1 MIEKFKPVKGYA
13 GIYEISNMGRVKSLS
28 RVVERK
34 DGNTRVTEDRII
46 LPFLTK
52 CGYHQIVLC
61 KDGVRKKHLI
71 HRLVANAFI
80 PNDNPTDNVLVN
92 HKDENKLNNR
102 VDNLEWCSAYYNTRY
117 GKLQKRLVK
126 INVIDSK
133 GDVVEVVEGIRDCER
148 KYSISKYLI
157 KQSSEGKDLIGEGKN
172 KYNFKIAV

>member
-1 MIEKFKPVKGYA
+1 MIEKFKPVQGYA
-13 GIYEISNMGRVKSLS
+13 GIYEISNLGRVKSIS
-28 RVVERK
+28 RIIERK

-61 KDGVRKKHLI
+61 KDGVRKKHYI
-71 HRLVANAFI
+71 HRLVANAFL
-80 PNDNPTDNVLVN
+80 PNLNNLPIIN

-126 INVIDSK
+126 INIIDSK
-133 GDVVEVVEGIRDCER
+133 GDIVEVVEGIRECER

-157 KQSSEGKDLIGEGKN
+157 KQSSDGKDLIKDN
-172 KYNFKIAV
+172 KCNFNFKIA

>member
-1 MIEKFKPVKGYA
+1 MIEKFKPVQGYA
-13 GIYEISNMGRVKSLS
+13 GIYEISNLGRVKSLS

-61 KDGVRKKHLI
+61 KDGVRKKHYI

-80 PNDNPTDNVLVN
+80 ENPNKLPIIN

-102 VDNLEWCSAYYNTRY
+102 VENLEWCTAYYNLRY
-117 GKLQKRLVK
+117 GKMQAKLVK
-126 INVIDSK
+126 IDVIDSK
-133 GDVVEVVEGIRDCER
+133 GDIIEVVEGIRECER

-157 KQSSEGKDLIGEGKN
+157 KQSSDGKDLIGEGKN
-172 KYNFKIAV
+172 KYNFKIAA

>member
-1 MIEKFKPVKGYA
+1 MIEKFKPVQGYA
-13 GIYEISNMGRVKSLS
+13 GIYEISNLGRVKSLS
-28 RVVERK
+28 RVIERN

-80 PNDNPTDNVLVN
+80 ENPDKLPIIN

-102 VDNLEWCSAYYNTRY
+102 VDNLEWCSAYYNLRY
-117 GKLQKRLVK
+117 GKMQAKLVK
-126 INVIDSK
+126 IDVIDSK
-133 GDVVEVVEGIRDCER
+133 GDIIEVVDGIRECER

-157 KQSSEGKDLIGEGKN
+157 KQSSNGKDLIREGKN

>member
-13 GIYEISNMGRVKSLS
+13 GIYEISNLGRVKSLS

-61 KDGVRKKHLI
+61 KDGVRKKYYI

-80 PNDNPTDNVLVN
+80 ENPNKLPIIN

-102 VDNLEWCSAYYNTRY
+102 VDNLEWCSAYYNLRY
-117 GKLQKRLVK
+117 GKMQAKLVK
-126 INVIDSK
+126 IDVIDSK
-133 GDVVEVVEGIRDCER
+133 GDVVEVVEGIRECER

-157 KQSSEGKDLIGEGKN
+157 KQSSDGKDLIGEGKN
-172 KYNFKIAV
+172 KYNFKIAA

>member
-1 MIEKFKPVKGYA
+1 MIEKFKPVQGYA
-13 GIYEISNMGRVKSLS
+13 GIYEISNLGRVKSLS

-61 KDGVRKKHLI
+61 KDGVRKKHYL

-80 PNDNPTDNVLVN
+80 ENPNKLPIIN

-126 INVIDSK
+126 IDVIDSK
-133 GDVVEVVEGIRDCER
+133 GDVVEVVEGIAECER

-157 KQSSEGKDLIGEGKN
+157 QRSSNGKDLIGDN
-172 KYNFKIAV
+172 KCNFNFKIA

>member
-1 MIEKFKPVKGYA
+1 MVEKFKPVKGYT
-13 GIYEISNMGRVKSLS
+13 GIYEISNLGRVKSLS
-28 RVVERK
+28 RVIERN

-80 PNDNPTDNVLVN
+80 ENPDKLPIIN

-102 VDNLEWCSAYYNTRY
+102 VDNLEWCSAYYNLRY
-117 GKLQKRLVK
+117 GKMQAKLVK
-126 INVIDSK
+126 IDVIDSK
-133 GDVVEVVEGIRDCER
+133 GDIIEVVDGIRECER

-157 KQSSEGKDLIGEGKN
+157 KQSSNGKDLIREGKN
-172 KYNFKIAV
+172 KYNFKIAA

>member
-1 MIEKFKPVKGYA
+1 MIEKFKPVQGYA
-13 GIYEISNMGRVKSLS
+13 GIYEISNLGRVKSLS
-28 RVVERK
+28 RVIERN

-80 PNDNPTDNVLVN
+80 ENPDKLPIIN

-102 VDNLEWCSAYYNTRY
+102 VDNLEWCSAYYNLRY
-117 GKLQKRLVK
+117 GKMQAKLVK

-133 GDVVEVVEGIRDCER
+133 GDIIEVVDGIRECER

-157 KQSSEGKDLIGEGKN
+157 KQSSNGKDLIREGKN

>member
-13 GIYEISNMGRVKSLS
+13 GIYEISNLGRVKSLS
-28 RVVERK
+28 RVIERN

-80 PNDNPTDNVLVN
+80 ENPDKLPIIN

-102 VDNLEWCSAYYNTRY
+102 VDNLEWCSAYYNLRY
-117 GKLQKRLVK
+117 GKMQAKLVK

-133 GDVVEVVEGIRDCER
+133 GDIIEVVDGIRECER

-157 KQSSEGKDLIGEGKN
+157 QRSSEGKDLIGEGKN
-172 KYNFKIAV
+172 KYNFKIAA

>member
-13 GIYEISNMGRVKSLS
+13 GIYEISNLGRVKSLS
-28 RVVERK
+28 RIIERK

-61 KDGVRKKHLI
+61 KDGVRKKHYI
-71 HRLVANAFI
+71 HRLVANAFL
-80 PNDNPTDNVLVN
+80 PNLNNLPIIN

-126 INVIDSK
+126 INIIDSK
-133 GDVVEVVEGIRDCER
+133 GDVVDLVEGIRECER

-157 KQSSEGKDLIGEGKN
+157 KQSSNGKDLIKDN
-172 KYNFKIAV
+172 KCNFNFKIA

>member
-1 MIEKFKPVKGYA
+1 MIEKFKPVQGYA
-13 GIYEISNMGRVKSLS
+13 GIYEISNLGRVKSLS

-34 DGNTRVTEDRII
+34 DGNTRTTKEKII
-46 LPFLTK
+46 VPFNTK
-52 CGYHQIVLC
+52 CGYHQIVLTN

-71 HRLVANAFI
+71 HRLVANAFL
-80 PNDNPTDNVLVN
+80 PNLNNLPIIN

-102 VDNLEWCSAYYNTRY
+102 VDNLEWCSAYYNLRY
-117 GKLQKRLVK
+117 GKMQAKLIK

-133 GDVVEVVEGIRDCER
+133 GDVVEVVDGIRECER

-172 KYNFKIAV
+172 KYNFKIAA

>member
-1 MIEKFKPVKGYA
+1 MIEKFKPIQGYV

-46 LPFLTK
+46 LPFITK
-52 CGYHQIVLC
+52 CGYHQIALTN
-61 KDGVRKKHLI
+61 KDGVRKKHYI

-80 PNDNPTDNVLVN
+80 ENPDKLPIIN

-102 VDNLEWCSAYYNTRY
+102 VDNLEWCSAYYNLRY
-117 GKLQKRLVK
+117 GKMQAKLVNIDI
-126 INVIDSK
+126 INSK
-133 GDVVEVVEGIRDCER
+133 GDVVEVVEGIRECER

-157 KQSSEGKDLIGEGKN
+157 KQSSNGKDLIREGKN

>member
-1 MIEKFKPVKGYA
+1 MIEKFKPVQGYA

-28 RVVERK
+28 RIIERK

-61 KDGVRKKHLI
+61 KDGVRKKHYI

-80 PNDNPTDNVLVN
+80 ENPNKLPIIN

-102 VDNLEWCSAYYNTRY
+102 VDNLEWCSAYYNLRY
-117 GKLQKRLVK
+117 GKMQAKLVK
-126 INVIDSK
+126 IDVIDSK
-133 GDVVEVVEGIRDCER
+133 GDVVEVVEGIRECER

>member
-13 GIYEISNMGRVKSLS
+13 GIYEISNLGRVKSIS
-28 RVVERK
+28 RIIERK

-61 KDGVRKKHLI
+61 KDGVRKKHYI

-80 PNDNPTDNVLVN
+80 ENPDKLPIIN

-102 VDNLEWCSAYYNTRY
+102 VDNLEWCSAYYNLRY
-117 GKLQKRLVK
+117 GKMQAKLVK

-133 GDVVEVVEGIRDCER
+133 GDIIEVVDGIRECER

-157 KQSSEGKDLIGEGKN
+157 KQSSNGKDLIREGKN

>member
-13 GIYEISNMGRVKSLS
+13 GIYEISNLGRVKSIS
-28 RVVERK
+28 RIIERK

-61 KDGVRKKHLI
+61 KDGVRKKHYI
-71 HRLVANAFI
+71 HRLVANAFL
-80 PNDNPTDNVLVN
+80 PNLNNLPIIN

-126 INVIDSK
+126 INIIDSK
-133 GDVVEVVEGIRDCER
+133 GDIVEVVEGIRECER

-157 KQSSEGKDLIGEGKN
+157 KQSSDGKDLIGDN
-172 KYNFKIAV
+172 KCNFNFKIA

>member
-1 MIEKFKPVKGYA
+1 MIEKFKPVQGYA

-61 KDGVRKKHLI
+61 KDGVRKKHYI

-80 PNDNPTDNVLVN
+80 ENPNKLPIIN

-102 VDNLEWCSAYYNTRY
+102 VDNLEWCSAYYNLRY

-126 INVIDSK
+126 IDVIDSK
-133 GDVVEVVEGIRDCER
+133 GDVVEVVEGIRECER

-157 KQSSEGKDLIGEGKN
+157 QRSSEGKDLIGEGKN
-172 KYNFKIAV
+172 KYNFKIAA

>member
-1 MIEKFKPVKGYA
+1 MIEKFKPVQGYA

-28 RVVERK
+28 RIIERK

-52 CGYHQIVLC
+52 CGYHQIVLY
-61 KDGVRKKHLI
+61 KDGVRKKHYM

-80 PNDNPTDNVLVN
+80 ENPNKLPIIN

-102 VDNLEWCSAYYNTRY
+102 VDNLEWCSAYYNLRY
-117 GKLQKRLVK
+117 GKMQAKLVK
-126 INVIDSK
+126 IDVIDSK
-133 GDVVEVVEGIRDCER
+133 GDVVEVVEGIRECER

-157 KQSSEGKDLIGEGKN
+157 KQSSNGKDLIKEGKN

>member
-1 MIEKFKPVKGYA
+1 MIEKFKPVKGYT

-34 DGNTRVTEDRII
+34 DGNSRVTEDRII
-46 LPFLTK
+46 LPFITK

-61 KDGVRKKHLI
+61 KDGVRKKYYI

-80 PNDNPTDNVLVN
+80 ENPDKLPIIN

-102 VDNLEWCSAYYNTRY
+102 VDNLEWCSAYYNLRY
-117 GKLQKRLVK
+117 GKMQAKLVK

-133 GDVVEVVEGIRDCER
+133 GDIVEVVEGIRECER

-157 KQSSEGKDLIGEGKN
+157 KQSSNGKDLIREGKN

>member
-13 GIYEISNMGRVKSLS
+13 GIYEISNLGRVKSLS
-28 RVVERK
+28 RVIERN

-61 KDGVRKKHLI
+61 KDGVRKKYLI

-117 GKLQKRLVK
+117 GKMQNKLVK
-126 INVIDSK
+126 IDVIDSK
-133 GDVVEVVEGIRDCER
+133 GDIIEVVEGIAECCR

-157 KQSSEGKDLIGEGKN
+157 KQSSDGKDLIIEN
-172 KYNFKIAV
+172 KCNFNFKIA

>member
-1 MIEKFKPVKGYA
+1 MIEKFKPVQGYA
-13 GIYEISNMGRVKSLS
+13 GIYEISNLGRVKSLS

-80 PNDNPTDNVLVN
+80 ENPDKLPIIN

-102 VDNLEWCSAYYNTRY
+102 VDNLEWCSAYYNMRY
-117 GKLQKRLVK
+117 GKMQAKLIK

-133 GDVVEVVEGIRDCER
+133 GDVVDLVEGIRECER

-157 KQSSEGKDLIGEGKN
+157 KQSSNGKDLIGDN
-172 KYNFKIAV
+172 KCNFNFKIA

>member
-1 MIEKFKPVKGYA
+1 MIEKFKPVQGYA
-13 GIYEISNMGRVKSLS
+13 GIYEISNLGRVKSLS
-28 RVVERK
+28 RIIERK

-80 PNDNPTDNVLVN
+80 ENPNKLPIIN

-102 VDNLEWCSAYYNTRY
+102 VDNLEWCSTYYNLRY
-117 GKLQKRLVK
+117 GKMQAKLVK

-133 GDVVEVVEGIRDCER
+133 GDIVEVVEGIAECER

-157 KQSSEGKDLIGEGKN
+157 QRSSEGKDLIREGKN
-172 KYNFKIAV
+172 KYNFKIAA

>member
-28 RVVERK
+28 REIERK
-34 DGNTRVTEDRII
+34 DGNTRTTKEKII
-46 LPFLTK
+46 VPFNTK
-52 CGYHQIVLC
+52 CGYHQIVLTN
-61 KDGVRKKHLI
+61 KDGVKKKHYI

-80 PNDNPTDNVLVN
+80 ENPNKLPIIN

-102 VDNLEWCSAYYNTRY
+102 VDNLEWCSTYYNTRY

-126 INVIDSK
+126 IDVIDSK
-133 GDVVEVVEGIRDCER
+133 GDIVEVVEGMRECCR
-148 KYSISKYLI
+148 KYNISKYLI
-157 KQSSEGKDLIGEGKN
+157 KQSTDGKDLIGEGKN

>member
-13 GIYEISNMGRVKSLS
+13 GIYEISNLGRVKSIS
-28 RVVERK
+28 RIIERK

-61 KDGVRKKHLI
+61 KDGVRKKHYI
-71 HRLVANAFI
+71 HRLVANAFL
-80 PNDNPTDNVLVN
+80 PNLNNLPIIN

-126 INVIDSK
+126 INIIDSK
-133 GDVVEVVEGIRDCER
+133 GDIVEVVEGIRECER

-157 KQSSEGKDLIGEGKN
+157 KQSSDGKDLIKDN
-172 KYNFKIAV
+172 KCNFNFKIA

>member
-80 PNDNPTDNVLVN
+80 ENPNKLPIIN

-102 VDNLEWCSAYYNTRY
+102 VDNLEWCSAYYNLRY
-117 GKLQKRLVK
+117 GKMQAKLVK

-133 GDVVEVVEGIRDCER
+133 GDIVEVVEGIRECER

-157 KQSSEGKDLIGEGKN
+157 KQSSEGKDLIREGKN

>member
-13 GIYEISNMGRVKSLS
+13 GIYEISNLGRVKSIS
-28 RVVERK
+28 RIIERK

-46 LPFLTK
+46 IPFITK

-61 KDGVRKKHLI
+61 KDGVRKKHYI
-71 HRLVANAFI
+71 HRLVANAFL
-80 PNDNPTDNVLVN
+80 PNLNNLPIIN

-126 INVIDSK
+126 INIIDSK
-133 GDVVEVVEGIRDCER
+133 GDIVEVVEGIRECER

-157 KQSSEGKDLIGEGKN
+157 KQSSDGKDLIKDN
-172 KYNFKIAV
+172 KCNFNFKIA

>member
-1 MIEKFKPVKGYA
+1 MIEKFKPVQGYA

-28 RVVERK
+28 RIIERK

-52 CGYHQIVLC
+52 CGYHQIVLY
-61 KDGVRKKHLI
+61 KDGVRKKHYM

-80 PNDNPTDNVLVN
+80 ENPNKLPIIN

-102 VDNLEWCSAYYNTRY
+102 VDNLEWCSAYYNLRY
-117 GKLQKRLVK
+117 VKMQAKVVK
-126 INVIDSK
+126 IDVIDSK
-133 GDVVEVVEGIRDCER
+133 GDVVEVVEGIRECER

-157 KQSSEGKDLIGEGKN
+157 KQSSNGKDLIKEGKN

>member
-1 MIEKFKPVKGYA
+1 MIEKFKPVQGYA
-13 GIYEISNMGRVKSLS
+13 GIYEISNLGRVKSLS

-34 DGNTRVTEDRII
+34 DGNSRVTEDRII

-61 KDGVRKKHLI
+61 KDGVRKKHYI

-80 PNDNPTDNVLVN
+80 ENPNKLPIIN

-102 VDNLEWCSAYYNTRY
+102 VDNLEWCSAYYNLRY
-117 GKLQKRLVK
+117 GKMQAKLVK
-126 INVIDSK
+126 IRVLDSK
-133 GDVVEVVEGIRDCER
+133 GDIIEVVEGIRECER

-157 KQSSEGKDLIGEGKN
+157 KQSSDGKDLIGEGKN
-172 KYNFKIAV
+172 KYNFKIAA

>member
-13 GIYEISNMGRVKSLS
+13 GIYEISNLGRVKSIS
-28 RVVERK
+28 RIIERK

-61 KDGVRKKHLI
+61 KDGVRKKHYI
-71 HRLVANAFI
+71 HRLVANAFL
-80 PNDNPTDNVLVN
+80 PNLNNLPIIN

-126 INVIDSK
+126 INIIDSK
-133 GDVVEVVEGIRDCER
+133 GDIVDLVEGIRECER

-157 KQSSEGKDLIGEGKN
+157 KQSSDGKDLIKDN
-172 KYNFKIAV
+172 KCNFNFKIA